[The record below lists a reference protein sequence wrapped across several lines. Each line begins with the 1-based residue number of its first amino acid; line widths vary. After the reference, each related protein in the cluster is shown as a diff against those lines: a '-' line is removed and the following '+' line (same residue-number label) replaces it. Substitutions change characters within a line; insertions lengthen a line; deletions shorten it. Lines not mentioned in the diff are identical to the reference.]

1 MTPTL
6 EGLDHI
12 HIYVVNRLESEEWY
26 ARVLGL
32 RRSSEFESWVSD
44 RGPLTIGNSS
54 GTVHLALF
62 ERPAEK
68 CHSVIAFRAIATE
81 FIAWQSHLSAALG
94 HSVDVVNHDL
104 SWSLYFT
111 DPDGNPFE
119 ITSYDY
125 KQIASALAKTGF

>member
-1 MTPTL
+1 MAPNL
-6 EGLDHI
+6 ESLDHI
-12 HIYVVNRLESEEWY
+12 HIYVVNRSRSEEWY

-32 RRSSEFESWVSD
+32 HRAPEFESWVSE
-44 RGPLTIGNSS
+44 RGPLTVGNSS
-54 GTVHLALF
+54 GTVYLALF

-68 CHSVIAFRAIATE
+68 CHSVVALRTTASE
-81 FIAWQSHLSAALG
+81 FLAWRSHLSAALG
-94 HSVDVVNHDL
+94 HSLEAVDHNL

-125 KQIASALAKTGF
+125 KQIAGALAKTGA